1 GGNVIAAAEHRHML
15 DPLAQRRPGYVH
27 GRVPRADDHQV
38 AAQVVDVGVDQVV
51 DGKMDVAQALAGDA
65 QFLGPPDAGADEDG
79 LVAVPLQIVDGQG
92 LADGCVGPDLDAQLF
107 QLGLVPVQDLLGQP
121 EFGDAVAQ
129 HAADLLPA
137 FKKGDAVALL
147 RQPHRD
153 GEARRPRA
161 DDGHPLPLGRLRLEL
176 HPIQVGV
183 RNVIFDAGDVYRRAL
198 DALDAMP
205 LALLFVVA
213 DQRTDHRQGVVA
225 EKHLPRF
232 LQPVLPEQ
240 ADHVRDGRL
249 DGTACA
255 AAGIF
260 AL

>member
-1 GGNVIAAAEHRHML
+1 
-15 DPLAQRRPGYVH
+15 
-27 GRVPRADDHQV
+27 
-38 AAQVVDVGVDQVV
+38 
-51 DGKMDVAQALAGDA
+51 
-65 QFLGPPDAGADEDG
+65 
-79 LVAVPLQIVDGQG
+79 
-92 LADGCVGPDLDAQLF
+92 
-107 QLGLVPVQDLLGQP
+107 
-121 EFGDAVAQ
+121 
-129 HAADLLPA
+129 
-137 FKKGDAVALL
+137 
-147 RQPHRD
+147 
-153 GEARRPRA
+153 
-161 DDGHPLPLGRLRLEL
+161 LPLGRLRLEL

-260 AL
+260 ALQAALVFIDNVNGHTERPPSLTWKNDQAMSRRPAWRG